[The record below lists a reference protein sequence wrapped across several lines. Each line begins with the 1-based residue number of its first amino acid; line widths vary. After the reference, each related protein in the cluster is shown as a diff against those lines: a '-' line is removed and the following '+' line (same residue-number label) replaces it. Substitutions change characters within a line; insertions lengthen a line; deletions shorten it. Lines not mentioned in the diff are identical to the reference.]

1 MFFRL
6 RFVWIEYDSADIV
19 LVDSDGLSITFAE
32 GCKQVKESFVFEL
45 TDTKTYQACNCGF
58 FDLGV
63 KKLLV
68 VFEQFCY
75 RFLSKEAVRFIRYH
89 GLFEKEID
97 PLGYI
102 VFVDVVILHR
112 VQQDSVDELTDSS
125 YWMLLGQVRVL
136 VKTRLKG
143 KY

>member
-32 GCKQVKESFVFEL
+32 GCKQVKESFVFKL

-63 KKLLV
+63 KKLFV
-68 VFEQFCY
+68 VFEQLCY
-75 RFLSKEAVRFIRYH
+75 RFLSKETVRFIRNH
-89 GLFEKEID
+89 CLFEK
-97 PLGYI
+97 
-102 VFVDVVILHR
+102 
-112 VQQDSVDELTDSS
+112 
-125 YWMLLGQVRVL
+125 
-136 VKTRLKG
+136 
-143 KY
+143 